1 MKTLLFFDVDG
12 TLFDNEQQKV
22 SIKTLHAIQKLTQ
35 DERYLVGLA
44 TGRSMDQLDAISEI
58 KDAFDLKILING
70 AVAYYKNEFIY
81 GKPMEKQD
89 CEAVLKYANRIHV
102 GIGFIGKNGHAISLL
117 DDVVRLSL
125 KDYQMSIPPIDPLYY
140 LNEDIYQIWV
150 FSNDKTTIQSFKDK
164 FSNLKL
170 FPWHKDGADLVH
182 KDVSKGEAIKH
193 IKATMGIDKVI
204 AFGDGENDVEMIE
217 VADIG
222 VAMGNSRSV
231 ALKNKATFVTD
242 HVGEEGLYN
251 AIIKLNLL

>member
-12 TLFDNEQQKV
+12 TLFDNDKQKV
-22 SIKTLHAIQKLTQ
+22 SEKTIYAIQQLKA
-35 DERYLVGLA
+35 DNRYVIGLA
-44 TGRSMDQLDAISEI
+44 TGRSMDQLDAIASI
-58 KDAFDLKILING
+58 KDLFEIKILING
-70 AVAYYKNEFIY
+70 AVAYYHNEFIY
-81 GKPMEKQD
+81 GKPMDKKD
-89 CEAVLKYANRIHV
+89 CEAVLKYANRINT

-117 DDVVRLSL
+117 DHVVSDSL

-164 FSNLKL
+164 FPNLKL

-193 IKATMGIDKVI
+193 IKETLQLEKVI

-231 ALKNKATFVTD
+231 ALKSKATFVTN